1 MKKKKTTP
9 GTIINRRARYD
20 YELGDNLVV
29 GIELTG
35 QETKSLRQGHA
46 QLQGSYVTVKDNE
59 LWLINALI
67 SSGKTFVI
75 PEAEQTR
82 SRKLLA
88 NRKEIDKLIVAK
100 QQGSTIVPVQFLTSG
115 RYVKLKISIAKGKKK
130 YDKREVIKKR
140 EQSRTLQNF

>member
-1 MKKKKTTP
+1 MKQKKSNP

-59 LWLINALI
+59 LWLVNALI

-100 QQGSTIVPVQFLTSG
+100 LLLGPVPAHSLF
-115 RYVKLKISIAKGKKK
+115 R
-130 YDKREVIKKR
+130 
-140 EQSRTLQNF
+140 

>member
-1 MKKKKTTP
+1 MIAINKTVTIFTVVELDP
-9 GTIINRRARYD
+9 KNVAELSNLNDIDVAFEAAGTSETFNSACQVVRV
-20 YELGDNLVV
+20 EGCVVLLGVL
-29 GIELTG
+29 
-35 QETKSLRQGHA
+35 
-46 QLQGSYVTVKDNE
+46 
-59 LWLINALI
+59 
-67 SSGKTFVI
+67 